1 MERSWERPTTRDWA
15 NVLRALPLFSNL
27 SARHVRQVAKLA
39 EFVEFAPRAFVVH
52 VGEPSDA
59 FYLILSGKAKVVA
72 KPRARTLGP
81 GDFFG
86 EMGLI
91 DGAPRSAS
99 IVATTNLHAMKLD
112 RRPFMK
118 LLEQEPRVAV
128 TLLTELAAR
137 LRQAQRSD

>member
-1 MERSWERPTTRDWA
+1 MERSWERSTTRDWA

-27 SARHVRQVAKLA
+27 STRHVRQVAKLA
-39 EFVEFAPRAFVVH
+39 EFVEFAPREFVVH

-99 IVATTNLHAMKLD
+99 IVAT
-112 RRPFMK
+112 RPKFSGM
-118 LLEQEPRVAV
+118 PVA
-128 TLLTELAAR
+128 TLPGR
-137 LRQAQRSD
+137 PP